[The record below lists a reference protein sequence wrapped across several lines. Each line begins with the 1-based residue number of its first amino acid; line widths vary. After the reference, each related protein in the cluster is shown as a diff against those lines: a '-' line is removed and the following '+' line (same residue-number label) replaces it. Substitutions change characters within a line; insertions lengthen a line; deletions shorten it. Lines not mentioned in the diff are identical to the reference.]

1 LDIGNPQGAV
11 TSITSRGHR
20 AMKAVGLLQDEYD
33 IIANGVMYPAVPHR
47 VSIIRITVS
56 ALHTPD
62 DMTRVVDALAE
73 INGRM
78 PLQETKTQ
86 LAGDVA

>member
-1 LDIGNPQGAV
+1 
-11 TSITSRGHR
+11 
-20 AMKAVGLLQDEYD
+20 
-33 IIANGVMYPAVPHR
+33 MYPAVPQR
-47 VSIIRITVS
+47 ISIIRITVS

-73 INGRM
+73 INERM
-78 PLQETKTQ
+78 PLQESKKQ